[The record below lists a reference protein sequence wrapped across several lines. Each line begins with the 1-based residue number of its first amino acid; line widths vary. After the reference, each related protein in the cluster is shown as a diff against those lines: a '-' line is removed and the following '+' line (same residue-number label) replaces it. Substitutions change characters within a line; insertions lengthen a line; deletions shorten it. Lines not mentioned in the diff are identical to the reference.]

1 MEEEKKTRVRRQVT
15 KETIDTN
22 FTVIIDLI
30 TNEINTLKEQQIKG
44 GHIRFFASIRKKL
57 RQLKNDYVR
66 VQRCRPKRVYK
77 SKSGFMK
84 PVILDAKL
92 LKFPEQRSY
101 WLC

>member
-57 RQLKNDYVR
+57 RQLKMIMSAFNDV
-66 VQRCRPKRVYK
+66 VQREYIKVNQ
-77 SKSGFMK
+77 
-84 PVILDAKL
+84 VL
-92 LKFPEQRSY
+92 
-101 WLC
+101 